1 MLLGI
6 VIKFNKKF
14 NFHNNYQIIFFYP
27 EFKLRSYHNKYLTI
41 FWAFVL
47 IVLINHFVSDVQA
60 LLVLQKQDSIGSFEQ
75 LLKRDDIKLLV
86 NGGSKIHR
94 ILKRVMF

>member
-1 MLLGI
+1 
-6 VIKFNKKF
+6 
-14 NFHNNYQIIFFYP
+14 
-27 EFKLRSYHNKYLTI
+27 
-41 FWAFVL
+41 VL
-47 IVLINHFVSDVQA
+47 IVLINHFVSDIQA
-60 LLVLQKQDSIGSFEQ
+60 LLVLQKQDSTGSFEQ